1 MSYSQLA
8 FTTPPDAPGWQ
19 RWLVFSPLARLVF
32 FTALVW
38 LFIVIGDRLIG
49 WSGWYAP
56 HAPALRR
63 AVCEVVYRALP
74 ALFAYLLL
82 TRLIEQRRAD
92 ELALRRL
99 PAYLIAG
106 IVGGALLF
114 SAVYGV
120 LWLLGSYQI
129 IGTNPH
135 ADWLPALLTAGVGA
149 GVGEEIITRG
159 ALFRIV
165 EEGLGTWW
173 ALAISAIFFGG
184 AHMFNP
190 DVTLWSIAAI
200 GIEAGLMFGMLYHV
214 TRSLWPCIGLHLAWN
229 FTQGTV
235 FGVAVS
241 GTRPDG
247 WLVSAHSGPDW
258 LSGGTF
264 GAEASVIALL
274 ACSLLTASLLVIAL
288 RRGSIVPPFWR
299 RHRRDQVALAQ
310 R

>member
-1 MSYSQLA
+1 MSYPQLA
-8 FTTPPDAPGWQ
+8 FTTPPDVPDWQ
-19 RWLVFSPLARLVF
+19 RWLVFSPVARLVF

-38 LFIVIGDRLIG
+38 LFSVIGDRLIS

-56 HAPALRR
+56 HTPALRR
-63 AVCEVVYRALP
+63 AICESLYRALP
-74 ALFAYLLL
+74 ALFAYLVL
-82 TRLIEQRRAD
+82 THLIEQRRAE

-106 IVGGALLF
+106 VVGGALLF

-120 LWLLGSYQI
+120 LWLLGSYQV

-149 GVGEEIITRG
+149 GIGEEIITRG

-173 ALAISAIFFGG
+173 ALALSATFFGA

-190 DVTLWSIAAI
+190 GSTLWSMAAI
-200 GIEAGLMFGMLYHV
+200 GIEAGLMFGLLYHV

-229 FTQGTV
+229 FTQGSV
-235 FGVAVS
+235 FGIAVS
-241 GTRPDG
+241 GTHADG

-258 LSGGTF
+258 LSGGSF
-264 GAEASVIALL
+264 GAEASVVALS
-274 ACSLLTASLLVIAL
+274 ACSLVTASLLLIAL
-288 RRGSIVPPFWR
+288 RRGSIVPPVWR
-299 RHRRDQVALAQ
+299 RRQRDQVALAA